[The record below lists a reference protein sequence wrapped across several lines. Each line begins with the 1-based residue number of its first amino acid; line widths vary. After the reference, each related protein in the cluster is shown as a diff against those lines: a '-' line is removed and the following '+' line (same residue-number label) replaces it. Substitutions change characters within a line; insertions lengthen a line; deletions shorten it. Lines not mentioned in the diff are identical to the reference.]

1 MIIKIDTP
9 NDKAEAVSHVLRA
22 LPVWFGI
29 EESTQEYIKNARE
42 LPVWV
47 SKEENEVQGVL
58 VGKLTSEVT
67 MELYVMGVKVAY
79 HQKGIGTALF
89 QAFYAYAKRKNIQF
103 LQVKTIRE
111 GLYASYDQT
120 NAFYQALGFQK
131 FECLPTLWG
140 QAHPCQLYVMYIGDG
155 S

>member
-9 NDKAEAVSHVLRA
+9 NDKAEAVSDVLRA

-58 VGKLTSEVT
+58 AGKLTSEVT
-67 MELYVMGVKVAY
+67 MELYVMGVRSI
-79 HQKGIGTALF
+79 HQKGIGTSLF

-111 GLYASYDQT
+111 GLYAKYDQT